1 MKYFAFA
8 LCLFIAFANCMASI
22 WEHNLT
28 LSGAWA
34 FAFFGWLSCLFTNLS
49 LDEERK

>member
-8 LCLFIAFANCMASI
+8 LCLAFAFSNCMASI

-28 LSGAWA
+28 LASAWA
-34 FAFFGWLSCLFTNLS
+34 SAFLGWLSALFANLS